1 MELARTEEQN
11 ELAAIVRGL
20 LEKRS
25 DSAAVRAAIT
35 SGPGYDTELWATLCE
50 QIGAAA
56 LSIPEELGG
65 AGFTVAESL
74 VVLEELGRAMTPSP
88 MLASLVAAEA
98 LVAAAESEAAQRLL
112 PRIAEGAVAAVAFG
126 PDNVVNGADAE
137 IVLAFVDGTLV
148 EVDPAVARRITPAVD
163 LTLQLASIDLATA
176 STTPISA
183 DPAVEQRARDVAVV
197 ATAALQVGTMQRA
210 LDDTVAYSKQRVQF
224 GRVIGS
230 FQALK
235 HRMADMLVR
244 LEMSRSALLA
254 ASWALSTGALDATER
269 AAAAGAYV
277 SESLWSV
284 AGEMV
289 QLHGGIAITWEHDA
303 HLVLKRA
310 HSLGTIFG
318 QPHEHRARVSL

>member
-1 MELARTEEQN
+1 MELTRTEEQN

-25 DSAAVRAAIT
+25 DSGAVRTAIE
-35 SGPGYDTELWATLCE
+35 SDAGYDADLWGTLCE

-56 LSIPEELGG
+56 LSIPEDLGG

-74 VVLEELGRAMTPSP
+74 VVLEELGRALAPSP
-88 MLASLVAAEA
+88 MLASLLAAEA
-98 LVAAAESEAAQRLL
+98 LVAAGSTEASERLL
-112 PRIAEGAVAAVAFG
+112 PRIAEGAVATVAFG
-126 PDNVVNGADAE
+126 PDDVVNGADAE
-137 IVLAFVDGTLV
+137 IVLAFVDGALV
-148 EVDPAVARRITPAVD
+148 EVDPAVARTVTPAVD
-163 LTLQLASIDLATA
+163 LTLPLASLDLASA
-176 STTPISA
+176 GTTVVSE
-183 DPAVEQRARDVAVV
+183 DPAVLRRVRDGAVV
-197 ATAALQVGTMQRA
+197 AAAALQVGTMQRA
-210 LDDTVAYSKQRVQF
+210 LDDTVEYSKQRVQF
-224 GRVIGS
+224 GRTIGS

-254 ASWALSTGALDATER
+254 ASWALSTGAEDATER
-269 AAAAGAYV
+269 AAVAGSYV

-310 HSLGTIFG
+310 HSLGTLFG
-318 QPHEHRARVSL
+318 QPHEHRASIAL

>member
-1 MELARTEEQN
+1 MELSRTEEQA

-25 DSAAVRAAIT
+25 DAGAVRAAIE
-35 SGPGYDTELWATLCE
+35 SEAGYDTALWATLAE
-50 QIGAAA
+50 EIGAAA
-56 LSIPEELGG
+56 LNIPEELGG
-65 AGFTVAESL
+65 AGFTIAESL
-74 VVLEELGRAMTPSP
+74 VVLEELGRALAPSP
-88 MLASLVAAEA
+88 LLGTVIAVEA
-98 LVAAAESEAAQRLL
+98 LVASGAGEAAERLL
-112 PRIAEGAVAAVAFG
+112 GRIAEGAVACVALG
-126 PDNVVNGADAE
+126 PDNVVNGSSAE
-137 IVLAFVDGTLV
+137 VVLAVVDGSLV
-148 EVDPAVARRITPAVD
+148 EVDPSVTRTSTPAVD
-163 LTLQLASIDLATA
+163 LTLDLATLDLAGA
-176 STTPISA
+176 STTVLSS
-183 DPAVEQRARDVAVV
+183 DPAVVDRIRDVAVV
-197 ATAALQVGTMQRA
+197 AAAAVQVGTMQRA
-210 LDDTVAYSKQRVQF
+210 LDDTVEYSKQRVQF

-254 ASWALSTGALDATER
+254 ASWALSTHAEDASER
-269 AAAAGAYV
+269 AAVAGSYV

-310 HSLGTIFG
+310 HALGTVFG
-318 QPHEHRARVSL
+318 QAHEHRARIAV

>member
-1 MELARTEEQN
+1 MEMTRTEEQN
-11 ELAAIVRGL
+11 ELAGIVRGL
-20 LEKRS
+20 LDKRS
-25 DSAAVRAAIT
+25 DSGAVRAAAE
-35 SGPGYDTELWATLCE
+35 SELGYDADLWATLCE

-74 VVLEELGRAMTPSP
+74 VVLEELGRALAPSP
-88 MLASLVAAEA
+88 LLASLLAAEA
-98 LVAAAESEAAQRLL
+98 LVASGETEAAQRLL
-112 PRIAEGAVAAVAFG
+112 PRIAEGAVATVAFG
-126 PDNVVNGADAE
+126 EDDVVNGADAE
-137 IVLAFVDGTLV
+137 IVLAFVDGALV
-148 EVDPAVARRITPAVD
+148 EVTDVTRSRTPAVD
-163 LTLQLASIDLATA
+163 LTLPLAHLDLAGATTTVI
-176 STTPISA
+176 ST
-183 DPAVEQRARDVAVV
+183 DPAVHDRVRDVALV

-210 LDDTVAYSKQRVQF
+210 LDDTVDYSKTRVQF
-224 GRVIGS
+224 GRTIGS

-254 ASWALSTGALDATER
+254 ASWALSTGDESATER
-269 AAAAGAYV
+269 AAVAASYC
-277 SESLWSV
+277 SESLWSL

-310 HSLGTIFG
+310 HSLGALFG
-318 QPHEHRARVSL
+318 QAHEHRARIAL

>member
-1 MELARTEEQN
+1 MDVIRTEEQT
-11 ELAAIVRGL
+11 ELATIVRGL

-25 DSAAVRAAIT
+25 DSGAVRAAVE
-35 SGPGYDTELWATLCE
+35 SEAGFDASLWSTLCE

-56 LSIPEELGG
+56 LSIPEDLGG
-65 AGFTVAESL
+65 AGFSVAESF
-74 VVLEELGRAMTPSP
+74 VVLEELGRALAPSP
-88 MLASLVAAEA
+88 LLGSLLAAEA
-98 LVAAAESEAAQRLL
+98 LVAAGDSEAAQRLL
-112 PRIAEGAVAAVAFG
+112 PRIAEGEIATVAFG
-126 PDNVVNGADAE
+126 ADNVLFGADAD
-137 IVLAFVDGTLV
+137 IVLAFVDGALV
-148 EVDPAVARRITPAVD
+148 EVTDVARTRTPAVD
-163 LTLQLASIDLATA
+163 LTLPLARLDLAA
-176 STTPISA
+176 ATTSPISD
-183 DPAVEQRARDVAVV
+183 DPAVYERTRDVALV

-210 LDDTVAYSKQRVQF
+210 LDDTVTYSKQRVQF

-254 ASWALSTGALDATER
+254 ASWALSTHDDSATER
-269 AAAAGAYV
+269 AASAASYC
-277 SESLWSV
+277 SESLWSI

-310 HSLGTIFG
+310 HSLGALFG
-318 QPHEHRARVSL
+318 QAHEHRARIAL